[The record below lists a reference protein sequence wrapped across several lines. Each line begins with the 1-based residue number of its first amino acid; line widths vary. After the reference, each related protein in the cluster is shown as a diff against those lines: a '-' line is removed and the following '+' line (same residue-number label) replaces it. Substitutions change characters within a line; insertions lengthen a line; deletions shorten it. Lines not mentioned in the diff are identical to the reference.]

1 MTWIY
6 ISAFVFTHRCVPQF
20 YCSRLLYNFW
30 MYWIILSIYLW
41 FCWFQSS
48 TEVFPTGVFLHL
60 GFALFTW
67 FKDVNTDEF
76 TMIFLSICKLKAFQ
90 HDGLKQSCERVVSSF
105 LLFIILFFYARKS
118 KVHRHKLDVKFV
130 KVAHTRRCYLQQQRA
145 ELVHH
150 GNLLLQFISCEVRL
164 CGSAPTWCI
173 RQYFQQRW
181 HLADLGDDW

>member
-6 ISAFVFTHRCVPQF
+6 ISAFVFTHRCVPHF
-20 YCSRLLYNFW
+20 YCSWLFYDFW
-30 MYWIILSIYLW
+30 MILIIYLW
-41 FCWFQSS
+41 
-48 TEVFPTGVFLHL
+48 VFLHL
-60 GFALFTW
+60 DFASFTW

-90 HDGLKQSCERVVSSF
+90 HDGLKQSCERVVSSS